1 MATLTAKDVQNAGVR
16 PQTPG
21 ERLRS
26 EVLRT
31 VESLRARGLEEE
43 LVLQAL
49 FPRTI
54 LPIEVMETLTS
65 ALISGGHVILFGPP
79 GSGKTSLAKD
89 VWALFPKK
97 VMVVE
102 GCPVQDDPLSLVDP
116 DYSRAVPPC
125 PFCKT
130 KYAGVS
136 YTDLREF
143 RATDVDP
150 SKVPVREGFLRE
162 GHGFA
167 RLQGSS
173 EVFPDNLTGTIN
185 LHKLEEVGDPTSPL
199 VLEPGKLL
207 QANRG
212 LLIVDEAG
220 KLPVGTQNV
229 LLQALQEST
238 VSPAKSR
245 ETFPAAFVAICTSN
259 LTDLDNINEP
269 LSDRLQNVYVGFN
282 REHHKNRA
290 IMDIALSQKQLLAQ
304 FPDILIEAGVYL
316 VEEWRRGAGE
326 IYELSEVGSNRTM
339 IDIALRSEAYAAMG
353 GVPAP
358 VVSMADFK
366 KGTLD
371 AMLGHIRA
379 RGGDSYA
386 QDEKTVQDFLKKQFG
401 EVLHKAGL
409 EYWCTFFAGTLKRD
423 RSEAKRIMDEC
434 AQAIK
439 APSQDRSRS
448 ARFARFAEYAAKREK
463 VRGKPGAPDIA
474 LTAFFLL
481 SELDVFECTEE
492 K

>member
-1 MATLTAKDVQNAGVR
+1 M
-16 PQTPG
+16 TPG
-21 ERLRS
+21 ERLRV

-31 VESLRARGLEEE
+31 VESLRTRGLEDE

-54 LPIEVMETLTS
+54 LPPEVLETLTS

-89 VWALFPKK
+89 LWALFPKK
-97 VMVVE
+97 VLVVE
-102 GCPVQDDPLSLVDP
+102 DCPVQDDPLSLVDP
-116 DYSRAVPPC
+116 NFSRTSPPC

-130 KYAGVS
+130 KYAGIS

-143 RATDVDP
+143 RAGDVDP
-150 SKVPVREGFLRE
+150 AKVPVREGFLRE

-185 LHKLEEVGDPTSPL
+185 LHKLEELGDPTSPL
-199 VLEPGKLL
+199 VLEPGKLI

-212 LLIVDEAG
+212 LLIVDEVG

-229 LLQALQEST
+229 LLQALQEGT

-245 ETFPAAFVAICTSN
+245 ETFPAAFVAISTSN
-259 LTDLDNINEP
+259 LTDLDNITEP

-290 IMDIALSQKQLLAQ
+290 IVDLALATRPLTAM
-304 FPDILIEAGVYL
+304 FPEIFLEAGVHL
-316 VEEWRRGAGE
+316 VEEWRRGTGE
-326 IYELSEVGSNRTM
+326 IFELSEVGSNRTM
-339 IDIALRSEAYAAMG
+339 IDIALRSEAYATLG
-353 GVPAP
+353 GNKTP
-358 VVSMADFK
+358 VVGVEDFK
-366 KGTLD
+366 KGALD

-386 QDEKTVQDFLKKQFG
+386 QDEKTVQEFLKKQFG
-401 EVLHKAGL
+401 EAMHRAGL
-409 EYWCTFFAGTLKRD
+409 EYWCTFFAANLKRD
-423 RSEAKRIMDEC
+423 KSEAKRILEEC
-434 AQAIK
+434 RQVVK
-439 APSQDRSRS
+439 MPSSDR
-448 ARFARFAEYAAKREK
+448 ARYPKFARFAEYAASREK
-463 VRGKPGAPDIA
+463 LRGRPGGPDIA
-474 LTAFFLL
+474 MTAFSLL
-481 SELDVFECTEE
+481 QDMEVFECAEE

>member
-1 MATLTAKDVQNAGVR
+1 MSSMTAKDVLDTRVP

-31 VESLRARGLEEE
+31 IEGLRARGLDEE

-49 FPRTI
+49 YPRTI
-54 LPIEVMETLTS
+54 LPIEVLETLTS
-65 ALISGGHVILFGPP
+65 ALVAGSHVILFGPP

-89 VWALFPKK
+89 VWGLFPKK
-97 VMVVE
+97 VLVVE

-116 DYSRAVPPC
+116 GYSRTVPPC

-136 YTDLREF
+136 YADLREF
-143 RATDVDP
+143 RASDVDP
-150 SKVPVREGFLRE
+150 SGVPVREGFLRE

-212 LLIVDEAG
+212 LLIVDEVG

-282 REHHKNRA
+282 REHHKNRT
-290 IMDIALSQKQLLAQ
+290 IVDIAMAQRPLSAQ
-304 FPDILIEAGVYL
+304 FPDILVEAGIYL

-339 IDIALRSEAYAAMG
+339 IDIALRTEAYAALG
-353 GVPAP
+353 GEASPA
-358 VVSMADFK
+358 VTVEDFK

-409 EYWCTFFAGTLKRD
+409 EYWCTFFVGTLKRD
-423 RSEAKRIMDEC
+423 KSEGKRIIEEC
-434 AQAIK
+434 RQVAK
-439 APSQDRSRS
+439 AP
-448 ARFARFAEYAAKREK
+448 APEKLKWPKFARFAEYSAGREK
-463 VRGKPGAPDIA
+463 LKGKAGGPGAA
-474 LTAFFLL
+474 AAAFSLL
-481 SELDVFECTEE
+481 QELDVFECAEE